1 MANDKNFKIKNGLS
15 AVQYLQSSTA
25 LSAADL
31 DLSTGSYFNKTLT
44 GDTTLTFSNPPASG
58 KAMAFLLEVTGGS
71 GNGLSNSSYDSK
83 LLDYG
88 SQTLYGRG
96 IAWKTDGSRIYI
108 VSSGTTSTRRVYQ
121 YNLSTNWDVS
131 TASYSTNDDISG
143 QSSSAEGLDFKPDG
157 TSMYVVDRDN
167 DTVYQY
173 TLSTAWAVN
182 TASYASKSFSV
193 AGQETQPTGVRFKS
207 DGTKMYIVGHTG
219 DDINEYNLST
229 AWDVSTASYSA
240 RFDISSQSVTPTGLS
255 FNSDGTFVV
264 VSDNEDPPTAFSYGL
279 STAWDITTA
288 SFIDQYNVSA
298 VVNSGDFQDIA
309 LGDSDGKFYVI
320 DNNDDEVNQFTAV
333 GPNAVITW
341 PSSVKWEGGSTPA
354 ASFNGE
360 EDMYSFVTADNGST
374 YYGKKIGVKM
384 S

>member
-15 AVQYLQSSTA
+15 AAQYLQSSTA
-25 LSAADL
+25 LSASDV
-31 DLSTGSYFNKTLT
+31 DLSTGSYFSKTLSAN
-44 GDTTLTFSNPPASG
+44 TTFTFSNPPASG
-58 KAMAFLLEVTGGS
+58 TAMGFLLNVTGGS
-71 GNGLSNSSYDSK
+71 GEGVSNSSYDSK

-88 SQTLYGRG
+88 SQTLYARG

-108 VSSGTTSTRRVYQ
+108 VSSGTASTRRVYQ
-121 YNLSTNWDVS
+121 YNLSTSWDVS

-143 QSSSAEGLDFKPDG
+143 QVSSPEGIDFKPDG
-157 TSMYVVDRDN
+157 TAMYVVDRDY

-207 DGTKMYIVGHTG
+207 DGTKMYIVGFTG

-240 RFDISSQSVTPTGLS
+240 RFSIASQSTTPTGLS

-264 VSDNEDPPTAFSYGL
+264 VSDNDSPPTAFSYSL
-279 STAWDITTA
+279 STAWDITSA
-288 SFIDQYNVSA
+288 SFIDEYDVSA

-309 LGDSDGKFYVI
+309 LGDSDGKFYAI
-320 DNNDDEVNQFTAV
+320 DNNDDEVNQFTAS
-333 GPNAVITW
+333 GPAATITW
-341 PSSVKWEGGSTPA
+341 PSSVKWDSATTPDA
-354 ASFNGE
+354 PASGDKNI
-360 EDMYSFVTADNGST
+360 YAFVTTDGGTT
-374 YYGKKIGVKM
+374 YYGKLAGSGM
-384 S
+384 A